1 MVTGMFS
8 AKIYHMEQQE
18 ILVLDGTQGFLPG
31 TAAIQRIC
39 SRGLGVG
46 LDRVII
52 FTGTEQHPSFRAYT
66 TDGVETA
73 LTSADMRVLA
83 RSQYDI
89 EVRFTNYFVGV
100 LRELDAAAEEQATA

>member
-31 TAAIQRIC
+31 MAAIQRIC

-46 LDRVII
+46 LDRVIL

-66 TDGVETA
+66 TDGVETE

-89 EVRFTNYFVGV
+89 EVRFTNYFIGV